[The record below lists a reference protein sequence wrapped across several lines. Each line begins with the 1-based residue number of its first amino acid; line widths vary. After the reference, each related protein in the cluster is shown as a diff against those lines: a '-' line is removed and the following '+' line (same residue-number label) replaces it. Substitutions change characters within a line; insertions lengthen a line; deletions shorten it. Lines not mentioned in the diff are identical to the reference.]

1 MKIDFKSKKNII
13 IWSLIGLLIIVAIV
27 FLVFFNKNND
37 DKQPEISYSGTSFSK
52 DSSHP
57 TKEKINFEKVGI
69 TKSGDFVIKVTN
81 SNDSNVLLNNISTIF
96 KDSEGNFVEKVDSYC
111 SPVCIPAHSFTY
123 IYNDA
128 YYSKNMKKYE
138 NYDFSFEIEDSFSD
152 YFIYSGIEFN
162 ATDTKKQISV
172 TAKNNSGNDL
182 DSCQII
188 ILFYKENELVGI
200 ESKYE
205 YESVQNGES
214 YYFNVD
220 YPTDSNYKKIDFDK
234 YEIYYINAQIQ

>member
-37 DKQPEISYSGTSFSK
+37 DKQPEMSYSGTSFTK

-57 TKEKINFEKVGI
+57 TKEKINFEKAGI
-69 TKSGDFVIKVTN
+69 TKSGDFVIKITN
-81 SNDSNVLLNNISTIF
+81 NNDSNVLLNNISTIF

-111 SPVCIPAHSFTY
+111 STVCIPAHSFTY
-123 IYNDA
+123 TYNNS
-128 YYSKNMKKYE
+128 YSSQNMKKYE
-138 NYDFSFEIEDSFSD
+138 NFDFSFEIEDSFSD

-172 TAKNNSGNDL
+172 TATNNSGNDL
-182 DSCQII
+182 NSCEIV
-188 ILFYKENELVGI
+188 ILFYKENEIVGV
-200 ESKYE
+200 ESKYD
-205 YESVQNGES
+205 YEGVQNGES
-214 YYFNVD
+214 YYFNVA
-220 YPTDSNYKKIDFDK
+220 YPEDSNFKKVDFDK
-234 YEIYYINAQIQ
+234 YEIYYTRAEIQ